1 MQEVIITTEK
11 YYQHDVDCHELNGR
25 IEAIQNDGKS
35 TRIIMDRTVFFPTG
49 GGQPCDTGT
58 IVTPDGTSVSV
69 VDVQEDKESGI
80 ISHTIEID
88 PSETDALQV
97 GMTVTQKL
105 NEDRRRV
112 NTQRHTGE
120 HILTG
125 AFIQLF
131 GGANKGFH
139 MGGEYVTIDMDYD
152 GKKLTEE
159 QVRAAEKLA
168 NEVIWANLPV
178 TVSTF
183 PNREEASVMPTRKP
197 VTQDGE
203 ITIVTIGDLE
213 SPHDCVACCGTH
225 FHRTGEVGL
234 IRIHKFEPNKG
245 MNRIYFECGDRALE
259 SMQSDDTLLRSV
271 QERFSAGS
279 HDLLQKM
286 DIRDEKEAEL
296 RQDCTGLRQYYRDR
310 EMARI
315 TSLLHRDT
323 PDFYQDSFTLVS
335 PDDLLKLG
343 FAIMEDEA
351 APALMALV
359 HRPSHT
365 VLLFSDGSR
374 NCGALVKEHAKSL
387 GGRGGGRPDQARAL
401 MPNEDAVEKFIESLK
416 E

>member
-1 MQEVIITTEK
+1 MTTEK
-11 YYQHDVDCHELNGR
+11 YYQHDVNCRELNGR

-69 VDVQEDKESGI
+69 IDVQEDKESGI

-88 PSETDALQV
+88 PSEIDALQV

-343 FAIMEDEA
+343 FSVMEDEA

>member
-1 MQEVIITTEK
+1 MTTEK
-11 YYQHDVDCHELNGR
+11 YYQHDVDCRELNGR

-69 VDVQEDKESGI
+69 IDVQEDKESGI
-80 ISHTIEID
+80 ISHTIEI
-88 PSETDALQV
+88 DALQV

-105 NEDRRRV
+105 NEDRRRA

-259 SMQSDDTLLRSV
+259 NMQSDDTLLRSV

-343 FAIMEDEA
+343 FAIMEDES

-401 MPNEDAVEKFIESLK
+401 MPNEDAVEEFIESLK

>member
-1 MQEVIITTEK
+1 MTTEK
-11 YYQHDVDCHELNGR
+11 YYQNDVDCRELNGR

-69 VDVQEDKESGI
+69 IDVQEDKNTGI
-80 ISHTIEID
+80 ISHTIDGDSFAI
-88 PSETDALQV
+88 DALQV

-105 NEDRRRV
+105 NEDRRRI

-152 GKKLTEE
+152 GKKLTEK

-225 FHRTGEVGL
+225 FRRTGEVGL

-279 HDLLQKM
+279 HNLLQKM

-323 PDFYQDSFTLVS
+323 PYFYQDSFTLVS

-343 FAIMEDEA
+343 FAVMEDEA

-387 GGRGGGRPDQARAL
+387 GGRGGGRPDQAQAL

>member
-1 MQEVIITTEK
+1 MTTEK
-11 YYQHDVDCHELNGR
+11 YYQHDVDCRELNGR

-58 IVTPDGTSVSV
+58 IVTPDGPSVSV
-69 VDVQEDKESGI
+69 IDVQEDKNTGI
-80 ISHTIEID
+80 ISHTIDGDSSAI
-88 PSETDALQV
+88 DALQV

-105 NEDRRRV
+105 NEDRRRI

-183 PNREEASVMPTRKP
+183 PNREDASVMPTRKP

-343 FAIMEDEA
+343 FAVMEDEA

>member
-1 MQEVIITTEK
+1 MTTEK

-401 MPNEDAVEKFIESLK
+401 MPNEDAVEKFIGSLK
-416 E
+416 K

>member
-1 MQEVIITTEK
+1 MTTEK
-11 YYQHDVDCHELNGR
+11 YYQHDVDCRELNGR
-25 IEAIQNDGKS
+25 IEAIQNDSKS

-69 VDVQEDKESGI
+69 IDVQEDKESGI
-80 ISHTIEID
+80 ISHTIGGDSSVI
-88 PSETDALQV
+88 DALQV

-105 NEDRRRV
+105 NEDRRRI

-286 DIRDEKEAEL
+286 DIRDEKEAEI

-343 FAIMEDEA
+343 FAVMEDEA

>member
-1 MQEVIITTEK
+1 MTTEK

-159 QVRAAEKLA
+159 QVRAAEKMA

-259 SMQSDDTLLRSV
+259 SMQSDDTILRSV

>member
-1 MQEVIITTEK
+1 MTTEK

-213 SPHDCVACCGTH
+213 FPHDCVACCGTH

-351 APALMALV
+351 APTLMALV

>member
-1 MQEVIITTEK
+1 MTTEK

-401 MPNEDAVEKFIESLK
+401 MPNEDAVKKFIESLK

>member
-1 MQEVIITTEK
+1 MTTEK
-11 YYQHDVDCHELNGR
+11 YYQHDVDCRELNGR

-69 VDVQEDKESGI
+69 IDVQEDKESGI

-88 PSETDALQV
+88 PSEIDALQV

-105 NEDRRRV
+105 NEDRRRI

-125 AFIQLF
+125 AFIRLF
-131 GGANKGFH
+131 GGANNGFH

-213 SPHDCVACCGTH
+213 SLHDCVACCGTH

-245 MNRIYFECGDRALE
+245 MNRLYFECGDRALE

-359 HRPSHT
+359 HRPNHT

>member
-1 MQEVIITTEK
+1 MTTEK
-11 YYQHDVDCHELNGR
+11 YYQHDVDCRELNGR

-69 VDVQEDKESGI
+69 IDVQEDKNTGI
-80 ISHTIEID
+80 ISHTIDGDSFAI
-88 PSETDALQV
+88 DALQV

-105 NEDRRRV
+105 NEDRRRI

-343 FAIMEDEA
+343 FAVMEDES

-374 NCGALVKEHAKSL
+374 NCGTLVKEHAKSL

>member
-1 MQEVIITTEK
+1 MTTEK

-259 SMQSDDTLLRSV
+259 SMQSDDTLLCSV

>member
-1 MQEVIITTEK
+1 MTTEK
-11 YYQHDVDCHELNGR
+11 YYQHDVDCRELNGR
-25 IEAIQNDGKS
+25 IEAIQHDGKS

-58 IVTPDGTSVSV
+58 IVTPDGPSVSV
-69 VDVQEDKESGI
+69 IDVQEDKNTGI
-80 ISHTIEID
+80 ISHTIDGDSSAI
-88 PSETDALQV
+88 DALQV

-105 NEDRRRV
+105 NEDRRRI

-259 SMQSDDTLLRSV
+259 SMQSDDTLLRSI

-323 PDFYQDSFTLVS
+323 PNFYQDSFTLVS

>member
-1 MQEVIITTEK
+1 MTTEK

-80 ISHTIEID
+80 ISHTIEMD

>member
-1 MQEVIITTEK
+1 MTTEK

-35 TRIIMDRTVFFPTG
+35 TRIIMNRTVFFPTG

>member
-1 MQEVIITTEK
+1 
-11 YYQHDVDCHELNGR
+11 
-25 IEAIQNDGKS
+25 
-35 TRIIMDRTVFFPTG
+35 
-49 GGQPCDTGT
+49 
-58 IVTPDGTSVSV
+58 
-69 VDVQEDKESGI
+69 
-80 ISHTIEID
+80 
-88 PSETDALQV
+88 
-97 GMTVTQKL
+97 
-105 NEDRRRV
+105 
-112 NTQRHTGE
+112 
-120 HILTG
+120 
-125 AFIQLF
+125 
-131 GGANKGFH
+131 

-225 FHRTGEVGL
+225 FHRTGEVGM

-259 SMQSDDTLLRSV
+259 SMQSDDTLLCSV

-296 RQDCTGLRQYYRDR
+296 RQDCTALRQYYRDR

>member
-1 MQEVIITTEK
+1 MTTEK

-279 HDLLQKM
+279 HDLIQKM

>member
-1 MQEVIITTEK
+1 MATEK
-11 YYQHDVDCHELNGR
+11 YYQHDVDCRELNGR

-49 GGQPCDTGT
+49 GGQPSDTGT
-58 IVTPDGTSVSV
+58 LVTPDGTSVSV
-69 VDVQEDKESGI
+69 IDVQEDKDTGI
-80 ISHTIEID
+80 IFHTIEID
-88 PSETDALQV
+88 PSEIDALQV

-125 AFIQLF
+125 AFIRLF

-259 SMQSDDTLLRSV
+259 SMQTDDALLRSV

-315 TSLLHRDT
+315 TALLHRDT

-351 APALMALV
+351 APVLMALV

-401 MPNEDAVEKFIESLK
+401 MPNEEAVEKFIESLK

>member
-1 MQEVIITTEK
+1 MTTEK
-11 YYQHDVDCHELNGR
+11 YYQNDVDCRELNGR

-69 VDVQEDKESGI
+69 IDVQEDKESGI

-88 PSETDALQV
+88 PSEIDALQV

-105 NEDRRRV
+105 NEDRRRI

-125 AFIQLF
+125 AFIRLF

-343 FAIMEDEA
+343 FAVMEDEA

>member
-1 MQEVIITTEK
+1 MTTEK
-11 YYQHDVDCHELNGR
+11 YYQHDVNCRELNGR
-25 IEAIQNDGKS
+25 IEAIQNDSKS

-69 VDVQEDKESGI
+69 IDVQEDKESGI

-88 PSETDALQV
+88 PSEIDALQV

-259 SMQSDDTLLRSV
+259 SMQSDDTLFRSV

-351 APALMALV
+351 APALMTLV

-387 GGRGGGRPDQARAL
+387 GGRGGGRQDQARAL

>member
-1 MQEVIITTEK
+1 MTTEK
-11 YYQHDVDCHELNGR
+11 YYQHDVDCRELNGR

-69 VDVQEDKESGI
+69 IDVQEDKESGI

>member
-1 MQEVIITTEK
+1 MTTEK
-11 YYQHDVDCHELNGR
+11 YYQYDVDCRELNGR

-58 IVTPDGTSVSV
+58 LVTPDGTSVSV
-69 VDVQEDKESGI
+69 IDVQEDKDTGI
-80 ISHTIEID
+80 ISHTIEGDSSAI
-88 PSETDALQV
+88 DALQV

-105 NEDRRRV
+105 NEDRRRI

-159 QVRAAEKLA
+159 QVWAAEKLA
-168 NEVIWANLPV
+168 NEVIWSNLPV

-183 PNREEASVMPTRKP
+183 LNREEASVMPTRKP
-197 VTQDGE
+197 VTQEGE

-234 IRIHKFEPNKG
+234 IRVHKFEPNKG

-259 SMQSDDTLLRSV
+259 SMQSDDALLRTV
-271 QERFSAGS
+271 QERYSAGS

-315 TSLLHRDT
+315 TALLHRDT

-343 FAIMEDEA
+343 FAIMDDEA

-359 HRPSHT
+359 HQPSHT

-416 E
+416 K

>member
-1 MQEVIITTEK
+1 MTTEK

-374 NCGALVKEHAKSL
+374 NCGALVKEHARSL

-416 E
+416 K

>member
-1 MQEVIITTEK
+1 
-11 YYQHDVDCHELNGR
+11 
-25 IEAIQNDGKS
+25 
-35 TRIIMDRTVFFPTG
+35 MDRTVFFPTG

-416 E
+416 K

>member
-1 MQEVIITTEK
+1 MTTEK
-11 YYQHDVDCHELNGR
+11 YYQHDVDCRELNGR

-58 IVTPDGTSVSV
+58 IVTPDGTSISV
-69 VDVQEDKESGI
+69 IDVQEDKESGI

-88 PSETDALQV
+88 PSEIDALQV

-105 NEDRRRV
+105 NEDRRRI

-225 FHRTGEVGL
+225 FHRTSEVGL

-245 MNRIYFECGDRALE
+245 MNRIYFECGNRALE

-343 FAIMEDEA
+343 FAVMEDEA

>member
-1 MQEVIITTEK
+1 MTTEK
-11 YYQHDVDCHELNGR
+11 YYQHDVDCRELNGR

-58 IVTPDGTSVSV
+58 IVTPDGTSISV
-69 VDVQEDKESGI
+69 VDVQEDKDTGI
-80 ISHTIEID
+80 ISHTIDGDSAAI
-88 PSETDALQV
+88 DALQV

-315 TSLLHRDT
+315 TALLHRDT

-343 FAIMEDEA
+343 FAVMEDEA

-416 E
+416 K

>member
-1 MQEVIITTEK
+1 MTTEK

-387 GGRGGGRPDQARAL
+387 GGRGGGRPDQSRAL

>member
-1 MQEVIITTEK
+1 MTTEK

-88 PSETDALQV
+88 PSEIDALQV
-97 GMTVTQKL
+97 GMTVTQKRD
-105 NEDRRRV
+105 EDRRRV

-315 TSLLHRDT
+315 TSLLHQDT

>member
-1 MQEVIITTEK
+1 MTTEK
-11 YYQHDVDCHELNGR
+11 YYQHDVDCRELNGR

-69 VDVQEDKESGI
+69 IDVQEDKNTGI
-80 ISHTIEID
+80 ISHTIDGDSSAID
-88 PSETDALQV
+88 TLQV

-105 NEDRRRV
+105 NVDRRRI

-168 NEVIWANLPV
+168 NEVIWENLPV

>member
-1 MQEVIITTEK
+1 MQEVIMTTEK

>member
-1 MQEVIITTEK
+1 MTTEK
-11 YYQHDVDCHELNGR
+11 YYQHDVDCRELNGR

-35 TRIIMDRTVFFPTG
+35 IRIIMDRTVFFPTG

-69 VDVQEDKESGI
+69 INVQEDKNTGI
-80 ISHTIEID
+80 ISHTIDGDSSAI
-88 PSETDALQV
+88 DALQV

-105 NEDRRRV
+105 NEDRRRI

-343 FAIMEDEA
+343 FAVMEDES

>member
-1 MQEVIITTEK
+1 MTTEK

-25 IEAIQNDGKS
+25 IDAIQNDGKS

>member
-1 MQEVIITTEK
+1 MTTEK

-25 IEAIQNDGKS
+25 IEAIQNDGKN

>member
-1 MQEVIITTEK
+1 MTTEK
-11 YYQHDVDCHELNGR
+11 YYQHDVDCRELNGR

-69 VDVQEDKESGI
+69 IDVQEDKNTGI
-80 ISHTIEID
+80 ISHTIDGDSSAI
-88 PSETDALQV
+88 DALQV

-105 NEDRRRV
+105 NEDRRRI

-343 FAIMEDEA
+343 FAVMEDEA

-365 VLLFSDGSR
+365 VLLFSDGIR

>member
-1 MQEVIITTEK
+1 MTTEK
-11 YYQHDVDCHELNGR
+11 YYQHDVDCRELNGR

-69 VDVQEDKESGI
+69 IDVQEDKNTGI
-80 ISHTIEID
+80 ISHTIDGNSFAI
-88 PSETDALQV
+88 DALQV

-105 NEDRRRV
+105 NEDRRRI

-131 GGANKGFH
+131 GGSNKGFH

-315 TSLLHRDT
+315 TSLLHRDM

>member
-1 MQEVIITTEK
+1 MTTEK
-11 YYQHDVDCHELNGR
+11 YYQHDVNCRELNGR

-69 VDVQEDKESGI
+69 IDVQEDKESGI

-88 PSETDALQV
+88 PSEIDALQV

-125 AFIQLF
+125 AFIRLF

-245 MNRIYFECGDRALE
+245 MNRIYFKCGDRALE
-259 SMQSDDTLLRSV
+259 SMQSDDALLRTV

-343 FAIMEDEA
+343 FAVMEDEA

-416 E
+416 K

>member
-1 MQEVIITTEK
+1 MTTEK
-11 YYQHDVDCHELNGR
+11 YYQHDVDCRELNGR

-69 VDVQEDKESGI
+69 IDVQEDKNTGI
-80 ISHTIEID
+80 ISHTIDGDSSAI
-88 PSETDALQV
+88 DALQV

-259 SMQSDDTLLRSV
+259 SMQSDDALLRSV

-374 NCGALVKEHAKSL
+374 NCGALVKEHVKSL

>member
-1 MQEVIITTEK
+1 MTTEK

-183 PNREEASVMPTRKP
+183 PNREEASVMPNRKP